1 MPIAAHEYHFRNTA
15 ISAGGMLYEYFSVID
30 SRLADYEILLREAS
44 TLSPFPYHLDLDYG
58 IVQIVLLMIV
68 REKDKEVDNS
78 NEDTQSNTNPVW

>member
-1 MPIAAHEYHFRNTA
+1 
-15 ISAGGMLYEYFSVID
+15 MLYEYFSVID

-68 REKDKEVDNS
+68 REKDKEVDGMVQAWVGQKLVKRNI
-78 NEDTQSNTNPVW
+78 